1 MLSLVI
7 SCILSIII
15 GLILGSIILI
25 LFWSVYY
32 MRKGVNIRKF
42 IRESEDN
49 LRY

>member
-25 LFWSVYY
+25 LFWTVYY
-32 MRKGVNIRKF
+32 MRKRAKIRKL
-42 IRESEDN
+42 IRETEK
-49 LRY
+49 YFIY